1 MSADVWLYLRG
12 RSEVCGLRWGF
23 LLDVA
28 FLISDHFKKERTGA
42 KTSYGDVLYSELGGR
57 KLV

>member
-1 MSADVWLYLRG
+1 MVSADVRVG
-12 RSEVCGLRWGF
+12 DFGGGGLRRGVS
-23 LLDVA
+23 DVA